1 MTRDGLTATLST
13 LDAEWESLSRRS
25 VPIAWLREA
34 PELGSA
40 PEVGGVRAAV
50 RQHPDAVLLAL
61 LRLHRAGDPWAGRVV
76 VQLMLPKLVLMAVR
90 NPGATLDDH
99 LTALWECLCT
109 YPIGR
114 RPTKV
119 AANLALDTLKSVS
132 TLSSIGTRAGRPH
145 LALVP
150 CPDDLP
156 DPAPR
161 LGPDPD
167 GPAVLAAASRLGLID
182 PLTQRTLECVYVE
195 GRSSREAA
203 AELGMTADVVRWRCS
218 RAVRTLRARVAL
230 LTEELAG

>member
-1 MTRDGLTATLST
+1 MTHDGLSATLST
-13 LDAEWESLSRRS
+13 LDAEWALLSRR
-25 VPIAWLREA
+25 PLPDAWRYAA
-34 PELGSA
+34 PELVSA
-40 PEVGGVRAAV
+40 REVGGVRSAV
-50 RQHPDAVLLAL
+50 KQHADAVLLAL
-61 LRLHRAGDPWAGRVV
+61 LRLHRAKDPWAGRVV

-90 NPGATLDDH
+90 HARATLDDH
-99 LTALWECLCT
+99 LAALWECLCT
-109 YPIGR
+109 YPVGR

-119 AANLALDTLKSVS
+119 AANLALDTLKVIS
-132 TLSSIGTRAGRPH
+132 TTPGRPR

-156 DPAPR
+156 DPASP

-195 GRSSREAA
+195 GRTSREAA
-203 AELGMTADVVRWRCS
+203 AELGMTAEVVRWRCS
-218 RAVRTLRARVAL
+218 RAVRTLRARAIE

>member
-1 MTRDGLTATLST
+1 MTHDGLSATLSA
-13 LDAEWESLSRRS
+13 LDAEWASLSRRP
-25 VPIAWLREA
+25 VPEAWRCAA

-40 PEVGGVRAAV
+40 LEVGGVRSV
-50 RQHPDAVLLAL
+50 VKQHADAVLLAL
-61 LRLHRAGDPWAGRVV
+61 LRLHRAKDPWAGRVV

-90 NPGATLDDH
+90 HARATLDDH
-99 LTALWECLCT
+99 LAALWECLCT
-109 YPIGR
+109 YPVGR

-119 AANLALDTLKSVS
+119 AANLALDTLKAIS
-132 TLSSIGTRAGRPH
+132 TTPGRPR

-156 DPAPR
+156 DPAPP
-161 LGPDPD
+161 LDPDPD

-195 GRSSREAA
+195 GRTSREAA

-218 RAVRTLRARVAL
+218 RAVRTLRARAVE